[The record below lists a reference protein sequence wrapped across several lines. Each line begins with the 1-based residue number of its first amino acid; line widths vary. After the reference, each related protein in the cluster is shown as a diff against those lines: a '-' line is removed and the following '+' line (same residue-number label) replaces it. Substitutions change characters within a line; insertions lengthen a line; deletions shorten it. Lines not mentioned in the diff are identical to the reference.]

1 MLYVVNRSIAQNV
14 QVRIFAIFGFA
25 VLTAIAAQ
33 ISIPREPVPITF
45 QVLLVLLAGLVLG
58 ARDGALS
65 QVAYLMGI
73 AANLPIAAN
82 GMGSAAFAGPTA
94 GYLYAFPIAAAIVGF
109 LAINDSIWLRW
120 MAGLVAVAVIYA
132 IGGAYLKS
140 YLNLSWKAAWTA
152 GVAPFIVID
161 ILKALLAATLG
172 ESGRAFLW
180 YRHRD
185 SV

>member
-1 MLYVVNRSIAQNV
+1 MLYASNQRIAQNT
-14 QVRIFAIFGFA
+14 QIRILAIFGFA

-45 QVLLVLLAGLVLG
+45 QVLMVLLAGIILG
-58 ARDGALS
+58 ARDGAAS
-65 QVAYLMGI
+65 QVTYLTGI

-109 LAINDSIWLRW
+109 LAINDSVWLRW
-120 MAGLVAVAVIYA
+120 IAGLVAVAVIYA
-132 IGGAYLKS
+132 IGTIYLKD
-140 YLNLSWKAAWTA
+140 YLNMTWQAAWAA
-152 GVAPFIVID
+152 GVTPFIVID
-161 ILKALLAATLG
+161 IFKALLAALLG

-180 YRHRD
+180 YRNK
-185 SV
+185 